1 VKQSATLI
9 ALIVFIAAVSFVLAS
24 QQEKQ
29 TGPSLTAT
37 LTGAAEV
44 PGAGDP
50 DGTGQVK
57 LTLNPDREEVCY
69 ELTVAN
75 IGTPT
80 GAHIHTGAADVAGP
94 VLLPLKTPVKGSV
107 KDCVKLDR
115 EKIADILKNPA
126 SYYVNVH
133 NADFPNGAIRGQ
145 LSK

>member
-1 VKQSATLI
+1 MKQSATLI

-24 QQEKQ
+24 EQEKQ
-29 TGPSLTAT
+29 ASRSLTAT

-44 PGAGDP
+44 PGPGDS

-57 LTLNPDREEVCY
+57 LTLNPDNEEICY

-75 IGTPT
+75 IGTAT

-94 VLLPLKTPVKGSV
+94 VLVPLKTPVEGSV
-107 KDCVKLDR
+107 KDCVKLGR
-115 EKIADILKNPA
+115 EKIAEVLKNPA